1 MKLDLSSGAYIQI
14 GGEMGKYNSLPI
26 ETLVKI
32 AQDFQELL
40 MTIAKFDLPSSEPI
54 DLNNFKIELS
64 DFKHGSAVPC
74 FEYSPRVENKI
85 GFHWS
90 EHRRIVNEKFI
101 DILEIT
107 NTGDYNKLKVIYPN
121 PATRTPIVESL
132 YSLINDFDDSPVN
145 FVDIDESTNVIKPI
159 FKIHKFKPAVKKGL
173 IAPIVEL
180 QKKESESNEIVGRI
194 KVTKTGTKTTHKIL
208 KAYSNSNYSLEY
220 APVII
225 ITNNSKYHLKHPL
238 RCLFEK
244 EDDYFV
250 IQSELLDIIGTGKNE
265 DDAEISFA
273 DEFEFVFKKLNS
285 LDDSQLTEYN
295 QLIKLNINNLVVK
308 VEQ

>member
-1 MKLDLSSGAYIQI
+1 MKLDLNSGAYIQI
-14 GGEMGKYNSLPI
+14 SGEMGKYNSLPI

-32 AQDFQELL
+32 AQDFQELI
-40 MTIAKFDLPSSEPI
+40 MTIAKSDLPSSEPI

-107 NTGDYNKLKVIYPN
+107 NTGDYNKLKDLYPN
-121 PATRTPIVESL
+121 PTTRTPIVESL
-132 YSLINDFDDSPVN
+132 YSLVNAFDGSPVN
-145 FVDIDESTNVIKPI
+145 FVDIDKTTNDIKPI
-159 FKIHKFKPAVKKGL
+159 FKIHRFKPAVKKGL
-173 IAPIVEL
+173 ITPIIEL

-194 KVTKTGTKTTHKIL
+194 KVTKTGSKTKHKIL
-208 KAYSNSNYSLEY
+208 KAYANSNYSLEY
-220 APVII
+220 APVVI
-225 ITNNSKYHLKHPL
+225 ITKSSKYHLKYPL

-244 EDDYFV
+244 EDNYFV
-250 IQSELLDIIGTGKNE
+250 IQSELLDIIGTGKTE
-265 DDAEISFA
+265 DDAEMSFA
-273 DEFEFVFKKLNS
+273 EDFEFVFNKLNS
-285 LDDSQLTEYN
+285 LDNSQLTAHN
-295 QLIKLNINNLVVK
+295 QFIKLNINNLVIK
-308 VEQ
+308 VEK